1 MPLHGLPLGSSQSRP
16 VQQAMVGEHAWPI
29 PGHVVEGWQVP
40 LVAPGGM
47 EHDRPVQQSPFTVQ
61 VAFCG
66 WQSAG
71 AWHVPLQMLE
81 QQSAAVVQLDPLA
94 RQVPPAS
101 GRPPSVVV
109 VPPSL

>member
-1 MPLHGLPLGSSQSRP
+1 M
-16 VQQAMVGEHAWPI
+16 QQASAGEHAWPI
-29 PGHVVEGWQVP
+29 PGQVVDGWQVP

-47 EHDRPVQQSPFTVQ
+47 EHDRPEQQSPFTVQ
-61 VAFCG
+61 VALCG
-66 WQSAG
+66 WHVAG

-81 QQSAAVVQLDPLA
+81 QQSEALEQLEPLA

-101 GRPPSVVV
+101 GRPPSVVL